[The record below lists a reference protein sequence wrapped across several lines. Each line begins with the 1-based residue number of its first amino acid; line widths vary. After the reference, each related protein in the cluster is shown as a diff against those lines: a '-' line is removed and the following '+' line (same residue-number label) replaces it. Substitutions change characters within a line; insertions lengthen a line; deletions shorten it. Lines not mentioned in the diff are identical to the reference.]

1 MKRFLIGFLPLL
13 MIVTLIG
20 CGGRSGGA
28 SATASAVTAD
38 RVLTVEELETHE
50 LYNHLDDNALSGVTK
65 PILASRAGIR
75 KGLPVAQKKNLVVGW
90 SEPTMSSAWF
100 AGIQRGAV
108 QYTREYGYEL
118 KFLVATDFDANKQSN
133 DIEALIT
140 QGIDVLVLDAVDF
153 QAQVV
158 DVQKAVDA
166 GIPVISLYA
175 FQDEVPVVTTI
186 TANYYEQ
193 TFLAGEYA
201 AKLFTS
207 PIEMVMI
214 PGQIGHPLSNSRV
227 AAFLSGWIYAKQQM
241 AGTAKPYRQDA
252 QLEGYNG
259 YLSLVRNGRLDLTG
273 AYGVNVVGMANGG
286 FNDVGGMAAAEDLLT
301 AHPNIKLIFPD
312 NDQEAAGAIKVL
324 DQRGLTGQIQVVT
337 GCDGDTS
344 ALTLVGEG
352 KLGSTGYNN
361 PLAITKAI
369 VELIHKIF
377 EESYDANNMPM
388 ITALPV
394 SLFTGDTYMSIFDPN
409 TEYGKILDVEFRTV
423 DEVNAPGGAG
433 R

>member
-1 MKRFLIGFLPLL
+1 
-13 MIVTLIG
+13 
-20 CGGRSGGA
+20 
-28 SATASAVTAD
+28 
-38 RVLTVEELETHE
+38 
-50 LYNHLDDNALSGVTK
+50 
-65 PILASRAGIR
+65 
-75 KGLPVAQKKNLVVGW
+75 
-90 SEPTMSSAWF
+90 
-100 AGIQRGAV
+100 
-108 QYTREYGYEL
+108 
-118 KFLVATDFDANKQSN
+118 
-133 DIEALIT
+133 
-140 QGIDVLVLDAVDF
+140 
-153 QAQVV
+153 V
-158 DVQKAVDA
+158 DVQKAIDA

-175 FQDEVPVVTTI
+175 FQDEVPVITTV

-201 AKLFTS
+201 ARLFTS

-227 AAFLSGWIYAKQQM
+227 AAFLGGWIYAKQQM

-259 YLSLVRNGRLDLTG
+259 YLTLVRSGRLDLSS

-286 FNDVGGMAAAEDLLT
+286 FNDAGGMAAAEDLLT

-344 ALTLVGEG
+344 ALGIVGEG
-352 KLGSTGYNN
+352 KLLSTGYNN

-369 VELIHKIF
+369 VELIHMLF
-377 EESYDANNMPM
+377 EEGYDANDMPM

-394 SLFTGDTYMSIFDPN
+394 SLFTRDNYMNVFDPG
-409 TEYGKILDVEFRTV
+409 TEYGKILDVEFLTTGQA
-423 DEVNAPGGAG
+423 NARAEAA